1 MEMEQIRGAGARQ
14 SAMFN
19 SQPSGGANLIII

>member
-1 MEMEQIRGAGARQ
+1 MEMGADKRAGARQ
-14 SAMFN
+14 SATFN